1 MHNKLLI
8 TSFLILVT
16 SVSFSQITKK
26 KDTLKTEEITVEKQ
40 DFPLL
45 PPDYDNVFKE
55 NFGVVTHD
63 VD

>member
-26 KDTLKTEEITVEKQ
+26 KDTLKTEEITVEKPYAPTIS
-40 DFPLL
+40 DA
-45 PPDYDNVFKE
+45 FKVRSNPNIE
-55 NFGVVTHD
+55 NETKN
-63 VD
+63 